1 MSFGKYYSP
10 DKKLVDDAVKYAQS
24 KDVLLIHAAGNESK
38 DNDLELSFPS
48 RELLNGEIASN
59 WIQVGA
65 SGYKKGNDIIGS
77 FSNYGK
83 TKVDFFA
90 PGVDVYATVPGSKY
104 ESLSGTSMASPSA
117 AGVSAIIRS
126 YFPELKAEEV
136 KTVLMKTVEP
146 YVGKVNVPGQRKP
159 KGLRKK
165 KTTEVKKKVS
175 EICISGGFLNVNN
188 AVIELQKK
196 K

>member
-1 MSFGKYYSP
+1 YYSP

-38 DNDLELSFPS
+38 NNDVELSFPS
-48 RELLNGEIASN
+48 RELASGEIASN

-65 SGYKKGNDIIGS
+65 SGYKKGRNIIGS

-83 TKVDFFA
+83 KKVDLFA
-90 PGVDVYATVPGSKY
+90 PGVDVYATIPGSKY
-104 ESLSGTSMASPSA
+104 ESLSGTSMASPST
-117 AGVSAIIRS
+117 AGVAAIIRG

-136 KTVLMKTVEP
+136 RTLLMKTVVP
-146 YVGKVNVPGQRKP
+146 YSRKVNVPGQRKP
-159 KGLRKK
+159 KFFRKK
-165 KTTEVKKKVS
+165 KTKAVKKKVS
-175 EICISGGFLNVNN
+175 EICISGGFVNVNN
-188 AVIELQKK
+188 AVIELLKK